1 MDEQEETQ
9 VKTNNNNVV
18 DMEVDNETTEDD
30 VLMVDIKAKKYNA
43 VDIVKL
49 LDLLKASKKAGD
61 LIAEKHVMLLI
72 GLTGAGKVSRVQ
84 YHEIRVGLYKRS
96 ESLQTQNIIKKLTV
110 AFYVSSFCSLIDDQ
124 YFVSSWCK
132 ICRGRRWWICAL
144 QTNRVTK

>member
-9 VKTNNNNVV
+9 EKTNNNNVV

-30 VLMVDIKAKKYNA
+30 VLMVDIKAKKYDA

-72 GLTGAGKVSRVQ
+72 GLTGAGKVSRVE
-84 YHEIRVGLYKRS
+84 YHEIRVGL
-96 ESLQTQNIIKKLTV
+96 
-110 AFYVSSFCSLIDDQ
+110 
-124 YFVSSWCK
+124 
-132 ICRGRRWWICAL
+132 
-144 QTNRVTK
+144 

>member
-72 GLTGAGKVSRVQ
+72 GLTGAGKVRRVQ
-84 YHEIRVGLYKRS
+84 YYEIRVGL
-96 ESLQTQNIIKKLTV
+96 
-110 AFYVSSFCSLIDDQ
+110 
-124 YFVSSWCK
+124 
-132 ICRGRRWWICAL
+132 
-144 QTNRVTK
+144 

>member
-18 DMEVDNETTEDD
+18 DMEEDNETTEDD
-30 VLMVDIKAKKYNA
+30 VLMVDIKAKKYDA

-84 YHEIRVGLYKRS
+84 YHKIRVGL
-96 ESLQTQNIIKKLTV
+96 
-110 AFYVSSFCSLIDDQ
+110 
-124 YFVSSWCK
+124 
-132 ICRGRRWWICAL
+132 
-144 QTNRVTK
+144 

>member
-18 DMEVDNETTEDD
+18 DMEEDNEATEDD
-30 VLMVDIKAKKYNA
+30 VLMLDVKAKKNDA
-43 VDIVKL
+43 VDIDML

-84 YHEIRVGLYKRS
+84 YHEI
-96 ESLQTQNIIKKLTV
+96 
-110 AFYVSSFCSLIDDQ
+110 
-124 YFVSSWCK
+124 
-132 ICRGRRWWICAL
+132 
-144 QTNRVTK
+144 

>member
-9 VKTNNNNVV
+9 VKTSNNNVV
-18 DMEVDNETTEDD
+18 DMEEENETTEND
-30 VLMVDIKAKKYNA
+30 VLMVDIRTKKYDA

-84 YHEIRVGLYKRS
+84 YHEIRVGL
-96 ESLQTQNIIKKLTV
+96 
-110 AFYVSSFCSLIDDQ
+110 
-124 YFVSSWCK
+124 
-132 ICRGRRWWICAL
+132 
-144 QTNRVTK
+144 

>member
-9 VKTNNNNVV
+9 VKSNNNNVV
-18 DMEVDNETTEDD
+18 DMEEDNETTEDD
-30 VLMVDIKAKKYNA
+30 VLMVDIKAKKYDA

-84 YHEIRVGLYKRS
+84 HHDIRVGL
-96 ESLQTQNIIKKLTV
+96 
-110 AFYVSSFCSLIDDQ
+110 
-124 YFVSSWCK
+124 
-132 ICRGRRWWICAL
+132 
-144 QTNRVTK
+144 

>member
-9 VKTNNNNVV
+9 VKTSNNNVV
-18 DMEVDNETTEDD
+18 DMEEDNESTEDD
-30 VLMVDIKAKKYNA
+30 ALMVDIKAQKYGA
-43 VDIVKL
+43 VDIVML

-84 YHEIRVGLYKRS
+84 YHE
-96 ESLQTQNIIKKLTV
+96 SLQTQNNIKKLTV
-110 AFYVSSFCSLIDDQ
+110 ACYVSSFCSLIDDQ

-144 QTNRVTK
+144 QTNRITK